1 MKLKKSEIEE
11 LELDFSGSCNLKCW
25 ICTRNFKHSQHM
37 VKNYMRPMKDIIAQ
51 LDTFTGLK
59 RFFIAGTM
67 SEPTIHPEF
76 LDFIDYLNSR
86 GIYFELFSNAG
97 LHDDSWWMKL
107 GEKVPSNCKMVFTI
121 CGSTQELHEKYR
133 VGSNLSD
140 ILRRA
145 SAFRSNGRHN
155 DYVQH
160 IMFEYNKADYECG
173 NMNKIFDQF
182 SHVILVHSEGRRLF
196 NDKIRTPPDGVC
208 PPKEIEAKINYIFS
222 KQPPLHSHIC
232 IDCKADKWKKM
243 YIDQFG
249 NLYPCYT
256 YAENGHPPFDWK
268 DDEYDL
274 TGIYQYSF
282 PSCFLCSKTTE
293 RLIDAFNLDFVC

>member
-51 LDTFTGLK
+51 LDTFKGLK

-196 NDKIRTPPDGVC
+196 DDKIRTPPDGVC

-222 KQPPLHSHIC
+222 KQPPLHSNIC

-256 YAENGHPPFDWK
+256 YAENGHPPFDWN

-274 TGIYQYSF
+274 TSIYQYSF